1 MVMEGLLTDIYSEL
15 EWRGAIHQVTDPL
28 LPELLAREPFS
39 LYCGFDPTA
48 DSLHVGG
55 LLQLINLRRFQL
67 AGHRPIAVIG
77 GATGLVGDPSGKAS
91 ERVLLSKQDI
101 DSNAAGIALQI
112 ERLIDFSSGGGQAV
126 MVNNADWLAP
136 IKLTDFLRDVGK
148 HFSVNAMIARDS
160 IRARLEERE
169 HGISFTEFAYM
180 LLQAYDFLYLFEH
193 FGCRLQIGGSDQWGN
208 ITSGIDLIRRMADGQ
223 AYGLTSPLI
232 EGLPGAKMGKS
243 EKGNVWLDPRRTSPY
258 RFYQYWLN
266 VEDQHVVRLLKLF
279 TFLDKARIEEL
290 ALEVQEEPAR
300 RQAQKALAFEVTA
313 LVHGPEEAGKAVR
326 ASSALFGS
334 QIAELEEPVLLEVLS
349 DAPSTRASRIS
360 LSAGGRPLVD
370 LLVEVGLAESK
381 AAARTYI
388 KGGGVYINNMRDTD
402 SERTVRERDLLLD
415 RYLLL
420 RRGKKSHHLVSFE

>member
-1 MVMEGLLTDIYSEL
+1 
-15 EWRGAIHQVTDPL
+15 
-28 LPELLAREPFS
+28 
-39 LYCGFDPTA
+39 
-48 DSLHVGG
+48 
-55 LLQLINLRRFQL
+55 
-67 AGHRPIAVIG
+67 
-77 GATGLVGDPSGKAS
+77 
-91 ERVLLSKQDI
+91 
-101 DSNAAGIALQI
+101 
-112 ERLIDFSSGGGQAV
+112 
-126 MVNNADWLAP
+126 
-136 IKLTDFLRDVGK
+136 VGK

>member
-1 MVMEGLLTDIYSEL
+1 MVMQRVETDVYSEL
-15 EWRGAIHQVTDPL
+15 EWRGAIHQCTDPQLPGL
-28 LPELLAREPFS
+28 LRREHFT

-77 GATGLVGDPSGKAS
+77 GATGLVGDPSGKSS
-91 ERVLLSKQDI
+91 ERILMRKEEI
-101 DSNAAGIALQI
+101 NANAAGIAAQI
-112 ERLIDFSSGGGQAV
+112 QRLIDLSPGTEPQAV
-126 MVNNADWLAP
+126 MVNNADWLEP

-148 HFSVNAMIARDS
+148 HFSINAMIGRES

-169 HGISFTEFAYM
+169 QGISFTEFTYM
-180 LLQAYDFLYLFEH
+180 LLQAYDFLHLFEQ

-208 ITSGIDLIRRMADGQ
+208 ITSGIDLIRRIRDGQ
-223 AYGLTSPLI
+223 AYGITSPLI

-243 EKGNVWLDPRRTSPY
+243 EKGNVWLDSSKTSPY

-266 VEDQHVVRLLKLF
+266 VEDEHVVRLVGLF
-279 TFLDKARIEEL
+279 TFLDQPRIEEL
-290 ALEVQEEPAR
+290 GRLGREQPAKR
-300 RQAQKALAFEVTA
+300 EAQKVLAFEVTS
-313 LVHGPEEAGKAVR
+313 LVHGAHEAEKAVR
-326 ASSALFGS
+326 ASRALFGS

-349 DAPSTRASRIS
+349 EAPSSRASRSS
-360 LSAGGRPLVD
+360 LSGGRSLVD

-381 AAARTYI
+381 AAARSYI
-388 KGGGVYINNMRDTD
+388 SGGGVYINNVRDTD
-402 SERTVRERDLLLD
+402 ADRMLVEDDLLLD